1 MKITFTTLLLI
12 LTAGYLSAQEYK
24 TTVQN
29 AKDGKLV
36 LKDFSGDLPVEGY
49 SGNDIVITSTAED
62 LTPPEKAK
70 GLKPIYPSGTDNTGL
85 ALDVQKSGNQV
96 TVICLLPFT
105 KGGEYKIKVPDNLAI
120 ELESGCERSNSVTIS
135 NMKNEIDIKNC
146 HDIVLNNVSGPL
158 VLSTISGN
166 IDVTFGTINSDKPFS
181 VNSVSGDIDIRLPV
195 KTATNLEL
203 GTVTGAFYSD
213 FDLAQSKKDLK
224 KLVAMN

>member
-1 MKITFTTLLLI
+1 MKIMKTMKITFTTLLLI

-120 ELESGCERSNSVTIS
+120 ELESGCERSNSRS
-135 NMKNEIDIKNC
+135 SA
-146 HDIVLNNVSGPL
+146 LL
-158 VLSTISGN
+158 
-166 IDVTFGTINSDKPFS
+166 
-181 VNSVSGDIDIRLPV
+181 
-195 KTATNLEL
+195 
-203 GTVTGAFYSD
+203 
-213 FDLAQSKKDLK
+213 
-224 KLVAMN
+224 